1 MSSSM
6 DYWSRWSQPEVTSQ
20 GGQGLVYPGPRLSRG
35 PGLGRKPDHHHPDPD
50 RHFTSVDKLTS
61 VLSRLLHAWSELE
74 RPCIA
79 ICTATT
85 AIAARVQSQPAVTMM
100 IRCRLSLPALVLA
113 LASVA
118 YSINEEDKSIDQIIM
133 EAASNVEMFDMLH
146 LSPEG
151 DLMVM
156 VELDILMSLKQY
168 MELKED
174 PEVTRSKRKAMRS
187 ADLKWRDRTVYYELS
202 GDLSEYSLSQGQTI
216 KDLIQ

>member
-1 MSSSM
+1 
-6 DYWSRWSQPEVTSQ
+6 
-20 GGQGLVYPGPRLSRG
+20 
-35 PGLGRKPDHHHPDPD
+35 
-50 RHFTSVDKLTS
+50 
-61 VLSRLLHAWSELE
+61 
-74 RPCIA
+74 
-79 ICTATT
+79 
-85 AIAARVQSQPAVTMM
+85 MM